1 MSGQGASKSIG
12 KGKERA
18 AIVLDDE
25 EDDYG
30 QDGDYLEGATEE
42 EREQVAS
49 VSTTELPTV
58 CESSQNIIMEG

>member
-1 MSGQGASKSIG
+1 MSGQGASRSNR
-12 KGKERA
+12 KGKQRA

-30 QDGDYLEGATEE
+30 QSRDYLEGATEE

-49 VSTTELPTV
+49 VSTTELLPV
-58 CESSQNIIMEG
+58 CES